1 MAEPRP
7 STGSSGTDS
16 AAVSAGGHSARS
28 VLARL
33 DRLDAWSM
41 PFLFVGIIG
50 TGFLFWAIARL
61 THGLLVDPKIR

>member
-1 MAEPRP
+1 MAKPTS
-7 STGSSGTDS
+7 STGSLSTDP
-16 AAVSAGGHSARS
+16 ASAGGHSARS

-33 DRLDAWSM
+33 DRLDGWSM